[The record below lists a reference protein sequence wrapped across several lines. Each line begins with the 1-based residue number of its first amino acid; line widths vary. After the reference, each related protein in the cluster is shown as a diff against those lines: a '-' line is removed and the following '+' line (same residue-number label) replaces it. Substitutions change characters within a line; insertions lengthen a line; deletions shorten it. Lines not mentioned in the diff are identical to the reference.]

1 MIAGIEMFL
10 GVDGKQVG
18 MKMTEY
24 QMAANSIGV
33 TSRLEMLFIISLC
46 RLTVYCIDPSNIQ
59 IYDLNHFVCNKI
71 FASPC
76 PKFIVTVYLRSCSQ
90 VLVRPLETNVLAT

>member
-1 MIAGIEMFL
+1 MIAGIEIFL

-33 TSRLEMLFIISLC
+33 TSDTL
-46 RLTVYCIDPSNIQ
+46 P
-59 IYDLNHFVCNKI
+59 
-71 FASPC
+71 
-76 PKFIVTVYLRSCSQ
+76 
-90 VLVRPLETNVLAT
+90 